1 MILNINLTNSIL
13 LCLSAGNHGFF
24 LYLQEICDQVVQVPE
39 DALDELPEIA
49 QPNGSDDHTDNAHHV
64 HIHVYSL
71 WFWWKEVLL
80 ITLSS
85 ALLMNLMIW
94 PRFFTPKNPPTPL
107 PVSQEVVVLENHYGR
122 HVSNS
127 SNELSSRF
135 ENDFEPLRCLGKGG
149 FGVVFEARNNI
160 DDRHYA
166 VKRITLPKQ

>member
-1 MILNINLTNSIL
+1 MTQVNFLFYFH
-13 LCLSAGNHGFF
+13 AGNHGFF
-24 LYLQEICDQVVQVPE
+24 LYLQETCDQTVQVNK
-39 DALDELPEIA
+39 DALDAIPDIA
-49 QPNGSDDHTDNAHHV
+49 RPNDNGDYSDNTHHV

-94 PRFFTPKNPPTPL
+94 PRFFAPKIRSSTPL
-107 PVSQEVVVLENHYGR
+107 PVNQEVVVLENHYGR
-122 HVSNS
+122 NISNS
-127 SNELSSRF
+127 SNESSSRF
-135 ENDFEPLRCLGKGG
+135 DSDFEPLRCLGKGG
-149 FGVVFEARNNI
+149 FGVVFEAKNNI